1 MKRHLWFQYSEELR
15 EKVFELY
22 YNEHLETYEIARML
36 DISEYDVLSILGKN

>member
-1 MKRHLWFQYSEELR
+1 MKKHYSEELI

-22 YNEHLETYEIARML
+22 YDEHLETYEIARML